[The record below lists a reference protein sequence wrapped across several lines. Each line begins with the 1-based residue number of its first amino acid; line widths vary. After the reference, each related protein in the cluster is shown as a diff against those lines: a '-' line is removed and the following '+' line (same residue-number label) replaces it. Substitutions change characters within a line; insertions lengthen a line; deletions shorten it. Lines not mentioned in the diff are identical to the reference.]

1 MAIEKLTRE
10 QRRALIKFVKYAIKR
25 AEMSRHYAE
34 ARDSAVAEYTSYAS
48 NPTVQRMYEFAWQVM
63 TRHYDEAIT
72 DPNIIRR
79 VIRNYAKAMFNVELS
94 ESEIDE
100 LFGEMGM
107 MLYRH

>member
-1 MAIEKLTRE
+1 MAIEKLTSE

-34 ARDSAVAEYTSYAS
+34 ARDSAIEEYTSYAS

-63 TRHYDEAIT
+63 PRHYDEVIT

-79 VIRNYAKAMFNVELS
+79 VIRNYARAMFNVELS
-94 ESEIDE
+94 ETEIDE
-100 LFGEMGM
+100 LIEEIGV
-107 MLYRH
+107 MLYRK

>member
-79 VIRNYAKAMFNVELS
+79 VIRNYAKAMFGIELS
-94 ESEIDE
+94 EGEIDE
-100 LFGEMGM
+100 LLEEMGM
-107 MLYRH
+107 MLYRR